1 MQGNISEICELA
13 LDIGECQL
21 KNGAEIN
28 RVEDTISRICE
39 SAGASET
46 DVFCIIKAIVFTARF
61 PDGTTYTSSRRITST
76 ENNFKRIDKLNALSR
91 GICEGK
97 YSLEAAKNKFE
108 RIRTGYECP
117 FSKKLIGY
125 LIFATSCTMFFGG
138 SWLDAIVTVAP
149 AMFMVLYSQTLK
161 ERGINRA
168 AYNFVACV
176 LSGIIIILLSFTS
189 LPIHISSVITGT
201 LMILIP
207 GIALSSSIEDLLW
220 GDTTSGLLNMC
231 ESVLAAISI
240 ALGYGL
246 ALKIFGF
253 WNTYSEPIIYE
264 LWIMLLLSFA
274 SSLGYAF
281 MSNVS
286 SRAIIYSSVGGII
299 VYLADYLVLCTQANN
314 FIALFV
320 AACVGTLYSRIIA
333 TKLWC
338 PTPVFFIPTMI
349 PLAPG
354 NALYLTIN
362 AALKSDWLSMGKYA
376 LSTIIIAS
384 AIALGMLTVSLLWKL
399 FRELINEIKEKG
411 NKA

>member
-1 MQGNISEICELA
+1 MQKSITEICELA

-28 RVEDTISRICE
+28 RVEDTISKICE

-46 DVFCIIKAIVFTARF
+46 DVFCIIKAIIFTAKF
-61 PDGTTYTSSRRITST
+61 PNGETYTSSRRITST

-91 GICEGK
+91 GICEGR
-97 YSLEAAKNKFE
+97 YDFETAKSKLE
-108 RIRTGYECP
+108 RIRSGYQCP
-117 FSKKLIGY
+117 FYKKLIGY

-138 SWLDAIVTVAP
+138 SWLDAIVTIAP
-149 AMFMVLYSQTLK
+149 AMFMVLYSQALK
-161 ERGINRA
+161 ERGINRP
-168 AYNFVACV
+168 AYNFIACL
-176 LSGIIIILLSFTS
+176 LSGIIIILLSLTS

-207 GIALSSSIEDLLW
+207 GIAISSSIEDLLL
-220 GDTTSGLLNMC
+220 GDTTSGLLNIC

-253 WNTYSEPIIYE
+253 WNTYSDPITYE

-281 MSNVS
+281 MGNVS
-286 SRAIIYSSVGGII
+286 SRAIIYSSIGGI
-299 VYLADYLVLCTQANN
+299 VSYLAYYLALSANATN
-314 FIALFV
+314 FMALFV
-320 AACVGTLYSRIIA
+320 AACAGTLYSRCLA

-338 PTPVFFIPTMI
+338 PTPVFLTPTMI

-362 AALKSDWLSMGKYA
+362 AALKSDWDAMQKYA
-376 LSTIIIAS
+376 LSTLIIAS
-384 AIALGMLTVSLLWKL
+384 GIALGILTVTLMWKL
-399 FRELINEIKEKG
+399 IRELISEMKQRREKS
-411 NKA
+411 